1 MTATKSTAKDTSQT
15 SKKLDSLLEALKG
28 DLSSLKTDDS
38 IKMIDEWHSLVQQS
52 KEPEFK
58 EIATGLKDLQKLLKS
73 KDAGH
78 DLGELLSHLGEQ
90 TSNIAADADKE
101 IKLPLQNLGKQ
112 LAKVG
117 RSLAKEEDQH
127 HLGALDSLVEVLD
140 QDAEEIDSKSASD
153 GIDHW
158 YDLLHKSEDDS
169 LKAIAT
175 EIKELKQLLKG
186 KKTKASDLSEKL
198 ILMGEQTTKASSLA
212 ARGFKGAIQKLGKA
226 LTKLGKSL
234 DSKEV

>member
-1 MTATKSTAKDTSQT
+1 M
-15 SKKLDSLLEALKG
+15 
-28 DLSSLKTDDS
+28 
-38 IKMIDEWHSLVQQS
+38 
-52 KEPEFK
+52 
-58 EIATGLKDLQKLLKS
+58 
-73 KDAGH
+73 
-78 DLGELLSHLGEQ
+78 GEQ
-90 TSNIAADADKE
+90 ASNIATDADKE

-127 HLGALDSLVEVLD
+127 YLSSLDSLIEVLD
-140 QDAEEIDSKSASD
+140 EDVEEIDSKSAAD

-158 YDLLHKSEDDS
+158 YDLLHKSEDES
-169 LKAIAT
+169 LKEIAT
-175 EIKELKQLLKG
+175 EVKELRQLLKG

-198 ILMGEQTTKASSLA
+198 IQMGEQTTTASSLA

>member
-1 MTATKSTAKDTSQT
+1 MTATKTIPKDASQT
-15 SKKLDSLLEALKG
+15 LKKLDSLLETLKE

-38 IKMIDEWHSLVQQS
+38 IKMIDKWYSLIQQS

-90 TSNIAADADKE
+90 TSNIATDADKE

-127 HLGALDSLVEVLD
+127 
-140 QDAEEIDSKSASD
+140 
-153 GIDHW
+153 
-158 YDLLHKSEDDS
+158 Y
-169 LKAIAT
+169 
-175 EIKELKQLLKG
+175 
-186 KKTKASDLSEKL
+186 LS
-198 ILMGEQTTKASSLA
+198 S
-212 ARGFKGAIQKLGKA
+212 
-226 LTKLGKSL
+226 
-234 DSKEV
+234 

>member
-1 MTATKSTAKDTSQT
+1 M
-15 SKKLDSLLEALKG
+15 
-28 DLSSLKTDDS
+28 
-38 IKMIDEWHSLVQQS
+38 
-52 KEPEFK
+52 
-58 EIATGLKDLQKLLKS
+58 
-73 KDAGH
+73 
-78 DLGELLSHLGEQ
+78 
-90 TSNIAADADKE
+90 
-101 IKLPLQNLGKQ
+101 
-112 LAKVG
+112 
-117 RSLAKEEDQH
+117 
-127 HLGALDSLVEVLD
+127 
-140 QDAEEIDSKSASD
+140 
-153 GIDHW
+153 
-158 YDLLHKSEDDS
+158 HKSEDDS